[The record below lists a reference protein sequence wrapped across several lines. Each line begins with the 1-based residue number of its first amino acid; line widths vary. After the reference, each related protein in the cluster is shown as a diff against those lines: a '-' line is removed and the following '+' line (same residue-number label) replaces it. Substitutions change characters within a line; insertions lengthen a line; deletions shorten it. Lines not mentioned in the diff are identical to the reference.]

1 MNGRRREYVPG
12 ESPEEHDMGALSF
25 LFLLIAGGEVDV
37 SRREGFNSSSEI
49 FSRYCATRRFICYG
63 KGNPKLCF

>member
-12 ESPEEHDMGALSF
+12 ESPEEHDMGAPV
-25 LFLLIAGGEVDV
+25 LFVSADAGGEVDV
-37 SRREGFNSSSEI
+37 SRREEFNSSSEI
-49 FSRYCATRRFICYG
+49 FSRYCATRRFICYE